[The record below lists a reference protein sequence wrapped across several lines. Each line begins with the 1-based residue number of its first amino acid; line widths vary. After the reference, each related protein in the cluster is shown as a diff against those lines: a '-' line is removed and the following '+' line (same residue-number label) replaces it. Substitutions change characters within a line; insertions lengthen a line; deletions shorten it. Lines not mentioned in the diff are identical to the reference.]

1 MKIEMVPF
9 TSINWDGIPQ
19 TLHSGETGFA
29 TWRTVEKG
37 NLRVRLVE
45 YSPGYLADHWCARG
59 HVIHILEGEMVS
71 ELKDGTKSY
80 LKAGMTYM
88 MSDDDANPHRSF
100 TENGVTLFI
109 VD

>member
-1 MKIEMVPF
+1 MKLYDIPF
-9 TSINWDGIPQ
+9 SSIDWTIIPE
-19 TLHSGETGFA
+19 TRHPGETGFA

-37 NLRVRLVE
+37 NARVRLVE

-59 HVIHILEGEMVS
+59 HVIHILQGEMVS
-71 ELKDGTKSY
+71 ELRDGSRTY

-88 MSDDDANPHRSF
+88 MCDDEANPHRSF
-100 TENGVTLFI
+100 TENGVSLFI